1 MNWNDNVELFIPS
14 DSASAIVNIDG
25 SIEVPEPQAST
36 AETMP
41 KKIRNGREYILVT
54 LRDHSMFDR
63 YYKDDILN
71 IGLQDTCENG
81 QDALVLLENGNVR
94 LRRVYYE
101 EDTLILK
108 PLNTEFYEVES
119 CPKTSVQI
127 LGVVEGA
134 VRIN

>member
-14 DSASAIVNIDG
+14 NITSSIVNIDG
-25 SIEVPEPQAST
+25 TIETPEPPEYT
-36 AETMP
+36 AETLP
-41 KKIRNGREYILVT
+41 SKSRNGRNYIMVT

-71 IGLQDTCENG
+71 VRLQETCCDG
-81 QDALVLLENGNVR
+81 QDALILLENGSVR
-94 LRRVYYE
+94 LRRVCIT
-101 EDTLILK
+101 EDAIILK
-108 PLNTEFYEVES
+108 PLNTI
-119 CPKTSVQI
+119 QI

>member
-14 DSASAIVNIDG
+14 NITSSIVNIDG
-25 SIEVPEPQAST
+25 TIETPEPPEYT
-36 AETMP
+36 AETLP
-41 KKIRNGREYILVT
+41 SKSRNGRNYIMVT

-71 IGLQDTCENG
+71 VRLQETCCDG
-81 QDALVLLENGNVR
+81 QDALILLENGSVR
-94 LRRVYYE
+94 LRRVCIT
-101 EDTLILK
+101 EDTIILK
-108 PLNTEFYEVES
+108 PLNTEFYEEETY
-119 CPKTSVQI
+119 PKDTIHI

>member
-14 DSASAIVNIDG
+14 NITSSIVNIDG
-25 SIEVPEPQAST
+25 TIETPEPPEYT
-36 AETMP
+36 AETLP
-41 KKIRNGREYILVT
+41 SKSRNGRDYIMVT

-71 IGLQDTCENG
+71 VRLQETCCDG
-81 QDALVLLENGNVR
+81 QDALIFLENGSVR
-94 LRRVYYE
+94 LRRVCIT
-101 EDTLILK
+101 EDTIILK
-108 PLNTEFYEVES
+108 PLKTEFYEEETY
-119 CPKTSVQI
+119 PKETIQI

>member
-14 DSASAIVNIDG
+14 SITSSIVNIDG
-25 SIEVPEPQAST
+25 SIDTPDPLEYT
-36 AETMP
+36 TETLPM
-41 KKIRNGREYILVT
+41 KSRNGRNYIMVT

-71 IGLQDTCENG
+71 VCLQETCSDG
-81 QDALVLLENGNVR
+81 QDALVLLKNGSVR
-94 LRRVYYE
+94 FRRICIT
-101 EDTLILK
+101 EDTIILK
-108 PLNTEFYEVES
+108 PLNTEFYEDETY
-119 CPKTSVQI
+119 PKGTIQI

>member
-14 DSASAIVNIDG
+14 NITSSIVNIDG
-25 SIEVPEPQAST
+25 TIETPEPPEYT
-36 AETMP
+36 AETLP
-41 KKIRNGREYILVT
+41 SKSRNGRDYIMVT

-71 IGLQDTCENG
+71 VRLQETCCDG
-81 QDALVLLENGNVR
+81 QDALILLENGSVR
-94 LRRVYYE
+94 LRRVCIT
-101 EDTLILK
+101 EDMIILK
-108 PLNTEFYEVES
+108 PLNTEFYEEETY
-119 CPKTSVQI
+119 PKDTIQI

>member
-14 DSASAIVNIDG
+14 SITSCIVNIDG
-25 SIEVPEPQAST
+25 TIETPESPEYT
-36 AETMP
+36 AETLP
-41 KKIRNGREYILVT
+41 SKNRNGRDYIMVT

-71 IGLQDTCENG
+71 VCLQETCCDG
-81 QDALVLLENGNVR
+81 QDALVLLENGSVR
-94 LRRVYYE
+94 LRRICIT
-101 EDTLILK
+101 EDMIILK
-108 PLNTEFYEVES
+108 PLNTEFYEDETY
-119 CPKTSVQI
+119 PKETLQI

>member
-14 DSASAIVNIDG
+14 SITSSIVNIDG
-25 SIEVPEPQAST
+25 SIDTPDPLEYT
-36 AETMP
+36 AETLPM
-41 KKIRNGREYILVT
+41 KSRNGRNYIMVT

-71 IGLQDTCENG
+71 VCLQETCSDG
-81 QDALVLLENGNVR
+81 QDALVLLENGSVR
-94 LRRVYYE
+94 LRRICIT
-101 EDTLILK
+101 EDTIILK
-108 PLNTEFYEVES
+108 PLNTEFYEDET
-119 CPKTSVQI
+119 CPKETIQI

>member
-14 DSASAIVNIDG
+14 NITSSIVNIDG
-25 SIEVPEPQAST
+25 TVETPEPPEYT
-36 AETMP
+36 AETLP
-41 KKIRNGREYILVT
+41 RKSRNGRDYIMVT

-71 IGLQDTCENG
+71 VCLQETCSDG
-81 QDALVLLENGNVR
+81 QDALVLLENGSVR
-94 LRRVYYE
+94 LRRICIT
-101 EDTLILK
+101 EDTIILK
-108 PLNTEFYEVES
+108 PLNTEFYEDETY
-119 CPKTSVQI
+119 PKETIQI